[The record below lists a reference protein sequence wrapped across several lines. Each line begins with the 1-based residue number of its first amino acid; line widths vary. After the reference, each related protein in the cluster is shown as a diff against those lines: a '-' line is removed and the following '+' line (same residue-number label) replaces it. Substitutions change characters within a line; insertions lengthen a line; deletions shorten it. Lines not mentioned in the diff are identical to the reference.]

1 MHAELERALGEFNAE
16 LGVHT
21 AYFTLPTTNVA
32 YVMSVLESYESIGVA
47 RSHDPAFGEGRVL
60 MVAMLVPDFVAVAAE
75 VLTELEE
82 QADLVFVEATPERIA
97 GLRAVLSG
105 ARASDD
111 Q

>member
-1 MHAELERALGEFNAE
+1 MHAELEQALGVVNPD

-21 AYFTLPTTNVA
+21 AYFTVPTSNVA

-47 RSHDPAFGEGRVL
+47 RSHDPAFAEGRVL

-82 QADLVFVEATPERIA
+82 QADLAFVEATPERIA
-97 GLRAVLSG
+97 ELRVVLSG
-105 ARASDD
+105 ARAIDD